1 MLLFLLI
8 LLLLTYLK
16 IIMIIIIIVQFLYTM
31 PKSAPRP
38 IFATSIPPSELFKG
52 NRTLT

>member
-16 IIMIIIIIVQFLYTM
+16 IIMIIIIVQFLYTM